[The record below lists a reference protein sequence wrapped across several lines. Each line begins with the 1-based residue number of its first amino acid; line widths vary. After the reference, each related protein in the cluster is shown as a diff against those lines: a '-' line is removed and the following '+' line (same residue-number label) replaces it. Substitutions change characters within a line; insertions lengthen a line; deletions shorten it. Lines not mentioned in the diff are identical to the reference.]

1 MPYID
6 VETSNNIRI
15 YDSGVKYT
23 TLVTSRPTV
32 TTYLNSVSQGT
43 LANSSF
49 DYRSIR
55 ATGAA
60 GEFTVPSYTPIDTY
74 INAVCS
80 GASYYTPTTAGAGT
94 MICNGTGYQPLYQI
108 GIDYGTCKNTGGNLI
123 YNTGDLNKYVY
134 YPTEEQT
141 TEYRRQLKQLE
152 LKSRLVIQIKSRAN
166 SPSVIQDNERVAME
180 TLRETVTEE
189 EYRRYLKYGFIM
201 VKGKSG
207 DEYQIF
213 RNKSHTRVWR
223 NGQVVEEI
231 CVRIRDSG
239 IPPTDNVIA
248 FRAMA
253 MIDEQEFKKSGNVYK
268 MTKAA

>member
-6 VETSNNIRI
+6 VETPNYIRI
-15 YDSGVKYT
+15 YDSNINYST
-23 TLVTSRPTV
+23 IA
-32 TTYLNSVSQGT
+32 TYLNNVSQDPQGT
-43 LANSSF
+43 LAGNI
-49 DYRSIR
+49 DYQSIR
-55 ATGAA
+55 ATGTAITA
-60 GEFTVPSYTPIDTY
+60 GNFTVPSYTPTDTY
-74 INAVCS
+74 INTAVYS
-80 GASYYTPTTAGAGT
+80 GAPYYTPMAAGAGT
-94 MICNGTGYQPLYQI
+94 LISNGTGYRPLYQI
-108 GIDYGTCKNTGGNLI
+108 GIDYGTRENTGDSLFYNTGG
-123 YNTGDLNKYVY
+123 LNYVC

-141 TEYRRQLKQLE
+141 AESRRQLKQLE
-152 LKSRLVIQIKSRAN
+152 LKSRLIIQVKSRAN
-166 SPSVIQDNERVAME
+166 SPSVIKDNERVAME

-253 MIDEQEFKKSGNVYK
+253 MIDEHEFKKSGNVYK
-268 MTKAA
+268 MKAA

>member
-1 MPYID
+1 LKASSKDVDVPYID
-6 VETSNNIRI
+6 VETPNYINV
-15 YDSGVKYT
+15 YDSVKYT
-23 TLVTSRPTV
+23 TIA
-32 TTYLNSVSQGT
+32 TYLNHVSQEPQGT
-43 LANSSF
+43 LAGNSF
-49 DYRSIR
+49 DYKTIR
-55 ATGAA
+55 AGGT
-60 GEFTVPSYTPIDTY
+60 TTTDTY
-74 INAVCS
+74 INTAWYS
-80 GASYYTPTTAGAGT
+80 GAPYYTPTAAGAGT
-94 MICNGTGYQPLYQI
+94 LINNGTGYRPLYQL
-108 GIDYGTCKNTGGNLI
+108 GVDFGTGESTEGNLI
-123 YNTGDLNKYVY
+123 YNTGDLNYIY
-134 YPTEEQT
+134 YPTVEQT
-141 TEYRRQLKQLE
+141 TESRRQLKQLE

-268 MTKAA
+268 MKAA